1 MERIDKEFNV
11 TREEK
16 CFGKIKKSA
25 VTDTPVNVK
34 HICEERMTMKIEE
47 NEWEQ
52 IVTIPYNI
60 IMKKKRISLQYLLQ
74 IFLQKLSTFYIQNIR
89 YGTVFILP

>member
-1 MERIDKEFNV
+1 MIKNV

-16 CFGKIKKSA
+16 CFGKIEKSA

-60 IMKKKRISLQYLLQ
+60 IMKKK
-74 IFLQKLSTFYIQNIR
+74 
-89 YGTVFILP
+89 G

>member
-1 MERIDKEFNV
+1 MIKNV

-60 IMKKKRISLQYLLQ
+60 IMNKKRISLQYLLQ
-74 IFLQKLSTFYIQNIR
+74 FFFAKTVDFLYSKY
-89 YGTVFILP
+89 

>member
-1 MERIDKEFNV
+1 MIKNV

-16 CFGKIKKSA
+16 CLGKIEKSA

-60 IMKKKRISLQYLLQ
+60 IMNKKKRISLKYLLQ
-74 IFLQKLSTFYIQNIR
+74 IFLQKLSTFYIQNISF
-89 YGTVFILP
+89 GTVFILP

>member
-1 MERIDKEFNV
+1 MIKNV

-60 IMKKKRISLQYLLQ
+60 IMNKKKDKFKISFTNFFAKTVD
-74 IFLQKLSTFYIQNIR
+74 FLYSKY
-89 YGTVFILP
+89 

>member
-1 MERIDKEFNV
+1 MIKNV

-52 IVTIPYNI
+52 IVTIPYNF
-60 IMKKKRISLQYLLQ
+60 IMNKKRISLQYLLQ
-74 IFLQKLSTFYIQNIR
+74 FFFAKTVDFLYSKY
-89 YGTVFILP
+89 

>member
-1 MERIDKEFNV
+1 MIKNV
-11 TREEK
+11 TREEN
-16 CFGKIKKSA
+16 CFGKIENSA

-60 IMKKKRISLQYLLQ
+60 IMKKK
-74 IFLQKLSTFYIQNIR
+74 
-89 YGTVFILP
+89 G

>member
-1 MERIDKEFNV
+1 MIKNV

-16 CFGKIKKSA
+16 CLGKIEKSA

-47 NEWEQ
+47 NEW
-52 IVTIPYNI
+52 N
-60 IMKKKRISLQYLLQ
+60 KLLR
-74 IFLQKLSTFYIQNIR
+74 FLITS
-89 YGTVFILP
+89 

>member
-1 MERIDKEFNV
+1 MIKNV

-60 IMKKKRISLQYLLQ
+60 IMKKKDKFTISFTNFSAKTVD
-74 IFLQKLSTFYIQNIR
+74 FLYSKY
-89 YGTVFILP
+89 

>member
-1 MERIDKEFNV
+1 
-11 TREEK
+11 
-16 CFGKIKKSA
+16 
-25 VTDTPVNVK
+25 
-34 HICEERMTMKIEE
+34 MKIEE

-89 YGTVFILP
+89 YGTVLILP

>member
-1 MERIDKEFNV
+1 MGWYQSPQSISWKELIKNV

-60 IMKKKRISLQYLLQ
+60 IMKKK
-74 IFLQKLSTFYIQNIR
+74 
-89 YGTVFILP
+89 G

>member
-1 MERIDKEFNV
+1 MIKNV

-16 CFGKIKKSA
+16 CLGKIKKSA

-60 IMKKKRISLQYLLQ
+60 IMNKKRISLQYLLQ
-74 IFLQKLSTFYIQNIR
+74 FFFAKTVDFLYSKY
-89 YGTVFILP
+89 